1 MNEKKKML
9 IVEDSPADVML
20 VKLAL
25 EETGVQLDVIHL
37 SDGQEMLDYMRTE
50 KCGETAF
57 LLLDLN
63 IPKAN
68 GIDILKRKMASD
80 EWKWLPVIMFSSS
93 TREDDIRQCFTNG
106 ASAYVCKPV
115 DFNEFNFTIQQVVR
129 FWGQVNLLPRG

>member
-1 MNEKKKML
+1 MTEKKKML

-20 VKLAL
+20 VRLAL
-25 EETGVQLDVIHL
+25 EETGVPLDLVHF
-37 SDGQEMLDYMRTE
+37 SDGQEMLDHLRSGKAAE
-50 KCGETAF
+50 AAF
-57 LLLDLN
+57 MLLDLN

-68 GIDILKRKMASD
+68 GIDILKRKMASE

-115 DFNEFNFTIQQVVR
+115 DFTEFNFTIQQIVR
-129 FWGQVNLLPRG
+129 FWGVVNLLPRG